1 MRKIALYLIML
12 FVSFQARSNNDTLT
26 VYYYEN
32 FPFSYTESGTTKGIE
47 IDILKEYAAWLKNT
61 KDITVTVN
69 YKAFADFKSFFN
81 ASKTGDRTV
90 VGLGSVTITQD
101 REKEIAFSAPYLKNM
116 AVLITDGKV
125 PTLKSKT
132 DISKA
137 FIGMT
142 AVAVSGSTHSKYLND
157 IKKTYMPGLQIY
169 FNETEYSVIESIVA
183 NPKSFGY
190 VDVVVYWSFLKKN
203 KNKFLKIQKEF
214 TQEKEEFGFIL
225 PKGGKHL
232 PNLNEFFES
241 GFGFTST
248 KQYHQILE
256 RYLGSEIISSV
267 EIN

>member
-1 MRKIALYLIML
+1 MKKILCYLIL
-12 FVSFQARSNNDTLT
+12 LLISFQVKANNDTLT

-32 FPFSYTESGTTKGIE
+32 FPFSYTEQGTTKGIE
-47 IDILKEYAAWLKNT
+47 IDILKEYVIWLKNN

-69 YKAFADFKSFFN
+69 YKAFADFKSFYT
-81 ASKTGDRTV
+81 AVKTGDRTV
-90 VGLGSVTITQD
+90 VGLGSITITQD
-101 REKEIAFSAPYLKNM
+101 REKEISFSAPYLKNV

-125 PTLKSKT
+125 PTLKAKT
-132 DISKA
+132 DITKA
-137 FIGMT
+137 FIGLT

-157 IKKTYMPGLQIY
+157 IKKQYMPGLQIY

-190 VDVVVYWSFLKKN
+190 VDVVVYWSYLKKN

-214 TQEKEEFGFIL
+214 TTQHEEFGYAL
-225 PKGGKHL
+225 PKSGKHL
-232 PNLNEFFES
+232 PYLNEFFES

-248 KQYHQILE
+248 KKYHQILE
-256 RYLGSEIISSV
+256 SYLGFEIIESV